1 MKSSPFRVL
10 AEGMGFTEVAKR
22 CCGTCSHFL
31 GGCLHSVVW
40 KEPRKASNLFGL
52 LERKVIPAGRTVR
65 GDTTPPL
72 VYREGVWVR
81 GTRAETE
88 T

>member
-1 MKSSPFRVL
+1 
-10 AEGMGFTEVAKR
+10 MGFTEVAKR
-22 CCGTCSHFL
+22 CCGTCSLEL
-31 GGCLHSVVW
+31 GGCLHGIRW
-40 KEPRKASNLFGL
+40 KEPRKLENLFGIL
-52 LERKVIPAGRTVR
+52 KRRVIHAGKNFR

-81 GTRAETE
+81 ETRAETG